1 MLINNEKLN
10 IDTPNVGAKDDLV
23 KTSASNNKDVNAK
36 VSEIGLSQSGQNLNY
51 LFQVS
56 LSTAKQNPSPV
67 YIGAEKRVELLSVS
81 VNDIAK
87 KSGHEYTPE
96 QINRVV
102 EDVKKEVNIQE
113 MKPGDASANAGS
125 VYSFLSST
133 DKANLADAYQYAL
146 DNNTS
151 LKDVAIAAGSLGRAR
166 YVEAKISSGTTYSY
180 YKPEE
185 QQNAGT
191 SDSLDQKETDKTER
205 APKTDYFK
213 LLMEQLNKDELFA
226 SNPFLR
232 SALIQD
238 VSSANLQHS
247 IPFFLKDKITEI
259 AD

>member
-1 MLINNEKLN
+1 MLVSNEKLN
-10 IDTPNVGAKDDLV
+10 IDRPNVGAKDDLV
-23 KTSASNNKDVNAK
+23 KTLASDNKEGNVNI
-36 VSEIGLSQSGQNLNY
+36 SEVGLSQPGQSLNY
-51 LFQVS
+51 LYQLS

-67 YIGAEKRVELLSVS
+67 YIGVEKRIELLSAS

-102 EDVKKEVNIQE
+102 EDVKKEINIQE
-113 MKPGDASANAGS
+113 MKPGDVNANAGS

-133 DKANLADAYQYAL
+133 DKTHLADAYQYAL
-146 DNNTS
+146 DNHTS
-151 LKDVAIAAGSLGRAR
+151 LKDVALAAGSLGRAR

-180 YKPEE
+180 YRPEE
-185 QQNAGT
+185 NQNAGT
-191 SDSLDQKETDKTER
+191 SDAVDQKETDKTER

-213 LLMEQLNKDELFA
+213 SLMEQLNKDELFV

-247 IPFFLKDKITEI
+247 IPLFLKDKITEI
-259 AD
+259 VD